1 MPEALYV
8 TNQEPRNA
16 TRFGGLSLPA
26 TPKPFLRGNDRQIS
40 ELAIG
45 IGRIFFACTHYIISR
60 RGDWS
65 LRSWVRWLS
74 SSCHFRWKSKSRQCY
89 LRMYVWAC
97 FYEGGMKPC
106 WGSRCRAPRRVQICN
121 GCSPLPLPVE
131 VKRRSSPTILIVS
144 ALTYQ
149 CYGYYLLKSVDD
161 DICVANDIVTQT
173 SSKDTLLL
181 LIPTF

>member
-1 MPEALYV
+1 MLTFHLDRSYQHLVVTRIQAWPPRGGEGGIISREMIYPPLATRKLTVCPKHMSGPANDLSVLERGKKSRAPGMVPRRCNTMTGCLFMPEALYV

-74 SSCHFRWKSKSRQCY
+74 SSSCHFR
-89 LRMYVWAC
+89 
-97 FYEGGMKPC
+97 
-106 WGSRCRAPRRVQICN
+106 
-121 GCSPLPLPVE
+121 
-131 VKRRSSPTILIVS
+131 
-144 ALTYQ
+144 
-149 CYGYYLLKSVDD
+149 
-161 DICVANDIVTQT
+161 
-173 SSKDTLLL
+173 
-181 LIPTF
+181 